1 MERGKDI
8 WIVEDS
14 SVESGFYGLLFSRRE
29 EILKKSNLKGGL
41 SWLRGDDDD
50 IVVGRIGC

>member
-14 SVESGFYGLLFSRRE
+14 SVESGFYDLLFSRRE
-29 EILKKSNLKGGL
+29 KILKKSNLKDGL

-50 IVVGRIGC
+50 IVVGRARL

>member
-29 EILKKSNLKGGL
+29 EILKKSNLKDGL

-50 IVVGRIGC
+50 IVVGRARL

>member
-14 SVESGFYGLLFSRRE
+14 SVESGFYDLLFSRRE
-29 EILKKSNLKGGL
+29 KILKKSNLKGGL

-50 IVVGRIGC
+50 LVVGRAVC

>member
-14 SVESGFYGLLFSRRE
+14 SVESGFYDLLFSRRE
-29 EILKKSNLKGGL
+29 KILKKSNLKGGL

>member
-1 MERGKDI
+1 LERGKDI

-14 SVESGFYGLLFSRRE
+14 SVESGFYDLLFSCRE
-29 EILKKSNLKGGL
+29 KILKKSNLKGGL

-50 IVVGRIGC
+50 LVVGRAVC